1 MQHGVRV
8 NAVEAGI
15 ATTSGVY
22 PTLVVALLSQQ
33 IVEVKG
39 HDERLILEERLGYLT
54 IPYQLVGVHRGI
66 VIATTTALVQ
76 VHTQLEVER
85 QAHQEL
91 STVVKLPG
99 IEVGCGLQLVAG
111 VLVVEL
117 AIERHLDPI
126 VTVAHGDALVQVSGT
141 GGVLGGIGLILCH
154 IAYQIV
160 IAHTGIGTYIPMGS
174 TVERRIK
181 GKAGI
186 NVPVAV
192 DILGT
197 GDATTC
203 FGVVTHQV

>member
-22 PTLVVALLSQQ
+22 PSLVVALLPQQ

-76 VHTQLEVER
+76 VHAQLEVER

-141 GGVLGGIGLILCH
+141 GDRK
-154 IAYQIV
+154 
-160 IAHTGIGTYIPMGS
+160 S
-174 TVERRIK
+174 
-181 GKAGI
+181 
-186 NVPVAV
+186 
-192 DILGT
+192 
-197 GDATTC
+197 
-203 FGVVTHQV
+203 VV